1 MAPEKVNARDQ
12 EEVWNK
18 LYAKRL
24 IAERVKL
31 RFKVGNRFRLNKKFR
46 TFQIGCL
53 PSWIEQVFDCSGS
66 TRLRT
71 HLQAERGDGT
81 PLCGT
86 FYAQDLQ
93 KANVT
98 DDDRFRLGQV
108 VKRKGDKVMVRW

>member
-1 MAPEKVNARDQ
+1 MALEKVSARNED
-12 EEVWNK
+12 EMWNN

-24 IAERVKL
+24 KAKQIKPKL
-31 RFKVGNRFRLNKKFR
+31 KVGDRIRLNKKFR

-53 PSWIEQVFDCSGS
+53 PSWIEQVFDCSSS

-98 DDDRFRLGQV
+98 DDDPFRLGQV
-108 VKRKGDKVMVRW
+108 VKRKGDKVLVRW